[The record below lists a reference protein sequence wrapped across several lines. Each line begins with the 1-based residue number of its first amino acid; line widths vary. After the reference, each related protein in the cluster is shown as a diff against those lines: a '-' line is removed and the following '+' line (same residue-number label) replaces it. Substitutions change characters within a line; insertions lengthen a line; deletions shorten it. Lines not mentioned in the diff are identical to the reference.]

1 MFAHKSRCAEHAR
14 LLTVRE
20 QYDYV
25 VRKRA
30 SGAQGPNG
38 LENGS
43 DACAVVSGTR
53 SGFDA
58 VVMSDKKD
66 RWSATLPAGHSR
78 QNVLDSSGV
87 GIAPLCRNKREKGNL
102 FYAENH
108 SEASKCEIVR
118 VRALIVSLT
127 LKTHRPVIGLARVC
141 GGRVSRRRGWRW
153 LHGRHKRSRCKKAF
167 A

>member
-1 MFAHKSRCAEHAR
+1 NIRGSAQHTYCIEVSRPGLKHQGTTTRSSRLKVEYHCSVFCPWMFAHKSRCAEHAR

-87 GIAPLCRNKREKGNL
+87 GIACADTSSILDLRL
-102 FYAENH
+102 
-108 SEASKCEIVR
+108 EA
-118 VRALIVSLT
+118 
-127 LKTHRPVIGLARVC
+127 
-141 GGRVSRRRGWRW
+141 
-153 LHGRHKRSRCKKAF
+153 
-167 A
+167 